1 MLSKSGE
8 KGIDMARCM
17 IVDDSKFMRKII
29 RESLEYG
36 GHEVVAEADN
46 GFDALGKYKSKNP
59 DFVTMDITMGVKDG
73 LRAVAE
79 ITAFDPDAKI
89 IVVSALNEST
99 LKLAGENINARAFI
113 TKPFEREELLEVIDK
128 VL

>member
-1 MLSKSGE
+1 
-8 KGIDMARCM
+8 MARCI

-36 GHEVVAEADN
+36 GHDVVAEADN
-46 GFDALGKYKSKNP
+46 GFDALKEYKSKNP

-79 ITAFDPDAKI
+79 ITEFDPDAKI

-99 LKLAGENINARAFI
+99 LKLDEENINACAFI
-113 TKPFEREELLEVIDK
+113 TKPFAREELLEVIDK